1 MCLVALFCRCIGDKG
16 EWFELTSAL
25 IYGHNKT
32 RDGVG
37 GSVNLFDFVTA
48 LVITRN
54 VFQLTCVFGDFVAAL
69 VIRRNGFS

>member
-1 MCLVALFCRCIGDKG
+1 MVG
-16 EWFELTSAL
+16 SV
-25 IYGHNKT
+25 HNKT

-54 VFQLTCVFGDFVAAL
+54 VFQLTCVCLVTLSVAAL
-69 VIRRNGFS
+69 VIRGMVSVDPAANIPPLVTK

>member
-1 MCLVALFCRCIGDKG
+1 MVG
-16 EWFELTSAL
+16 SV
-25 IYGHNKT
+25 HNKT

-54 VFQLTCVFGDFVAAL
+54 VFQLTCVFGDFVATL

>member
-1 MCLVALFCRCIGDKG
+1 MVG
-16 EWFELTSAL
+16 SV
-25 IYGHNKT
+25 HNKT

-54 VFQLTCVFGDFVAAL
+54 VFQLTCVFGDFCRRIGDKGEWFELTSAL
-69 VIRRNGFS
+69 IYGHRETPARGSTPH